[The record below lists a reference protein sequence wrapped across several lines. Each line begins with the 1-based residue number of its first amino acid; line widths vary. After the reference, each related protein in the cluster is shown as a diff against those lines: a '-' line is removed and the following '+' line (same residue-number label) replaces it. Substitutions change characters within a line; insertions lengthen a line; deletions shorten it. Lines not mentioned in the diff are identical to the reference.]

1 MNRTKSCL
9 TNAVAAAVLLNT
21 VAVAQQDADIVLV
34 NGNIVTVDDYFSIQE
49 AVAIRGERIAAVGA
63 NDLIRD
69 LAGPQTQIVD
79 LGGRTVIPGLIDN
92 HNHVIRA
99 TEYWPNEARLDG
111 VTNRGVALGR
121 LEAKA
126 AELPGDDWLMT
137 LGGWSETQFIGARSD
152 FTLEE
157 LDRIAPNR
165 PAFIQSGYEHAL
177 VNTRWFQAMDIPLVA
192 GSSAVGSEQEGLES
206 YVARDNSGRV
216 TGKINGGFPMIE
228 LAIQRFPV
236 VPAEQQAAAIRA
248 SFSYLNSL
256 GLTAVYD
263 PAGVGISPASYQRLR
278 SMADESGLT
287 VRIAHT
293 LGGSTPRTEDDV
305 RALIAEIHSTR
316 PFQGDVTLDLVAV
329 GEIYY
334 TPFHWDDSVRP
345 TNPSSSDLAIAKE
358 ILVAA
363 ALGGWSVQTHATRPE
378 TIDHVLSL
386 IEDVNDDFPMRAL
399 RWSLTHADAITAE
412 QLERVRHLGMNIQLR
427 SFAVMSDREPL
438 VEALGTSAYHMPPLR
453 LVQDSGV
460 AYGLGTDGTKAAQ
473 INPFVTL
480 WWAVTGRSLSG
491 NTILRETLTREE
503 ALIASTRSNAYL
515 MFQEQNIGSIR
526 SGFLAD
532 MVILDRDYLTVPE
545 EEIKS
550 IQPIA
555 TIVGGQIVYGD
566 L

>member
-1 MNRTKSCL
+1 LKIAEFVPTISF
-9 TNAVAAAVLLNT
+9 AAMVLLNA
-21 VAVAQQDADIVLV
+21 VAVAQEDPDVILV
-34 NGNIVTVDDYFSIQE
+34 NGKIVTVDDYFSIHE
-49 AVAIRGERIAAVGA
+49 AVAIRGDRIAAVGS
-63 NDLIRD
+63 NELIRD
-69 LAGPQTQIVD
+69 LAGPQTEIED

-111 VTNRGVALGR
+111 ITSRDIALQL
-121 LEAKA
+121 LEGKA
-126 AELPGDDWLMT
+126 AELPNDDWLMT
-137 LGGWSETQFIGARSD
+137 LGGWSESQFIGNRSN

-157 LDRIAPNR
+157 LDRVAPNR

-177 VNTRWFQAMDIPLVA
+177 VNTTWFRAMDIPLVIS
-192 GSSAVGSEQEGLES
+192 GSVARSNQEGFGS
-206 YVARDNSGRV
+206 FVARDDTGRV

-228 LAIQRFPV
+228 QAIQRFPV

-263 PAGVGISPASYQRLR
+263 PAGVGIRPASYERLR

-293 LGGSTPRTEDDV
+293 LGGSTPRTENDV
-305 RALIAEIHSTR
+305 RELIAEIRSTR
-316 PFQGDVTLDLVAV
+316 PFQGDVSLDLVAI

-334 TPFHWDDSVRP
+334 TPFHWDNSVRP
-345 TNPSSSDLAIAKE
+345 TNPSAYDLALAKE
-358 ILVAA
+358 VLIAA
-363 ALGGWSVQTHATRPE
+363 AQGGWSVQTHATRPE
-378 TIDHVLSL
+378 TIDHVLGL
-386 IEDVNDDFPMRAL
+386 IEDVNDEFPMRAL
-399 RWSLTHADAITAE
+399 RWSLTHADAITAG

-427 SFAVMSDREPL
+427 SFAAMYDRASL
-438 VEALGTSAYHMPPLR
+438 VEALGESAYHMPPLR

-480 WWAVTGRSLSG
+480 WWAITGRSLNGS
-491 NTILRETLTREE
+491 TILRETLTREE

-526 SGFLAD
+526 SGYLAD
-532 MVILDRDYLTVPE
+532 MLVLDRDYLTVPE
-545 EEIKS
+545 DEIKS
-550 IQPIA
+550 IRPVA
-555 TIVGGQIVYGD
+555 TIVGGNIVYGD